1 MSVKVLLIDDDQ
13 DFRVSV
19 RSLLETRGYVVLE
32 AGSGHEGLRQVLEHK
47 PDVII
52 LDVMMETSVE
62 GYGVTHALKYRDE
75 YAEHRHVPIFMLS
88 SVEESPDE
96 RFPMSGEVE
105 MIRPDAYLTKPLD
118 IPRFLALLEK
128 AAGGA
133 GRVP

>member
-1 MSVKVLLIDDDQ
+1 
-13 DFRVSV
+13 
-19 RSLLETRGYVVLE
+19 
-32 AGSGHEGLRQVLEHK
+32 
-47 PDVII
+47 
-52 LDVMMETSVE
+52 
-62 GYGVTHALKYRDE
+62 
-75 YAEHRHVPIFMLS
+75 MLS

-128 AAGGA
+128 AVGGA